1 MMFEINKYGRSN
13 ILFNNTK
20 KQRVAENLDKN
31 HVHYE
36 NHQLLGEEW
45 CSLSMSLGPSNI
57 INGWDNFMLITEWS
71 NICWP
76 GA

>member
-1 MMFEINKYGRSN
+1 M
-13 ILFNNTK
+13 FNNTK

-36 NHQLLGEEW
+36 NCQLLGEEW
-45 CSLSMSLGPSNI
+45 YSLSKSLGPSNI
-57 INGWDNFMLITEWS
+57 INGWDTEWS
-71 NICWP
+71 NICGP